1 MRKNGKHTLVIDG
14 NFFLFRTLHV
24 LPPPTKGKLALDT
37 KNDVAVYVRK
47 LATDLTY
54 QIRQFEGVIDQ
65 VVWTLDSRSWRKDF
79 YPDAEYK
86 GNRTESS
93 TLNWENFSH
102 AIDEFKQILHK
113 KGIIISKVGGAE
125 GDDLIYAWNTECM
138 TLEKSVI
145 MLTGDRDLIQL
156 VHKNEDTGTHAIL
169 YSPIHKKLYTP
180 QGFTK
185 WLNDETESQSNDLF
199 DVLKTQINVE
209 EQVKKHFHTI
219 TKNFDVIEIDS
230 IDFSFIKVLTGDG
243 GDNVPS
249 AYWYILTT
257 NGKSRK
263 YGISENKAVKIIDEF
278 KQKHNSLN
286 ILYLFNKDYID
297 DLANITVKIMNA
309 KYMSKETIIQNIINN
324 VNLMILNSKTIP
336 ESILDEMFKHIESNI
351 SKKSILSEVSTMNKL
366 LEGSEYVKEASTRVS
381 ASIFKNDSD
390 DGDDFS
396 FIKDKNNN
404 TNSLF

>member
-24 LPPPTKGKLALDT
+24 LPPPAKGKLALDT
-37 KNDVAVYVRK
+37 KNDVAVYIRK

-54 QIRQFEGVIDQ
+54 QIRQFEGIIDQ

-102 AIDEFKQILHK
+102 AIEEFRQILLK

-138 TLEKSVI
+138 TNEKSVI

-169 YSPIHKKLYTP
+169 YSPIHKKLFTP
-180 QGFTK
+180 QGFTE
-185 WLNDETESQSNDLF
+185 WLNTEHENDSNDLF
-199 DVLKTQINVE
+199 AVLKNQINVE

-219 TKNFDVIEIDS
+219 TKNFDIIEINS
-230 IDFSFIKVLTGDG
+230 NDFSFVKVLTGDG

-263 YGISENKAVKIIDEF
+263 YGISENKAVKIVDEF
-278 KQKHNSLN
+278 KHKNGPLN
-286 ILYLFNKDYID
+286 ILYLFNKEYID

-309 KYMSKETIIQNIINN
+309 KYMSKETIVQNIINN

-351 SKKSILSEVSTMNKL
+351 SKKNVLSEISTMNKL
-366 LEGSEYVKEASTRVS
+366 LEGTEYVKEASTKVS

-390 DGDDFS
+390 DDGDFS
-396 FIKDKNNN
+396 FIKDKKN